1 MAENSLI
8 NLVFGYSYATFEIK
22 RTEKRGKR
30 KDEVKNELV
39 VSFVEGDI
47 FRKEELGQWT
57 YNITSYKEA
66 ILLVKKY
73 ETIIRSHKKDIL
85 NVVYRQGIFFKNLKN
100 LKNFEEKVKE
110 IGIIKFAIYFS

>member
-30 KDEVKNELV
+30 KDEVKNELA

-47 FRKEELGQWT
+47 FRKEELGQ
-57 YNITSYKEA
+57 
-66 ILLVKKY
+66 
-73 ETIIRSHKKDIL
+73 
-85 NVVYRQGIFFKNLKN
+85 
-100 LKNFEEKVKE
+100 
-110 IGIIKFAIYFS
+110 